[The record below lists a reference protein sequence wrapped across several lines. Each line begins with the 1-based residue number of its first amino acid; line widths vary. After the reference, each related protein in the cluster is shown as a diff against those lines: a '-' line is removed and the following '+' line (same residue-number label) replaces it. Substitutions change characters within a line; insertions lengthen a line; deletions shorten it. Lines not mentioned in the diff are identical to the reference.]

1 MARECPLPL
10 RPASLLRP
18 PGLTGRAPR
27 GPQGTDLSGA
37 VFENAILT
45 NATFGKD
52 GAGRWANLKGSHFE
66 GALLSQSDIRRV
78 CANPTVDDDV
88 RLEELGC

>member
-1 MARECPLPL
+1 MPPPLPFRRL
-10 RPASLLRP
+10 SCASPL
-18 PGLTGRAPR
+18 GLTGRAPR